1 MIKMMMMM
9 MMMII
14 ITVNIYY
21 RLQAGW
27 SVALWITVAKL
38 LVAVRGQRPTDQE
51 IAQEGTL
58 SDSQTDKTLFSHDRI
73 TSHKI

>member
-1 MIKMMMMM
+1 M
-9 MMMII
+9 MMMIIIIIILI

-58 SDSQTDKTLFSHDRI
+58 SDSQTDKTLFSHDKI